1 MIKAIRRTVA
11 ALTVTVLAFQAVASF
26 LSWVEHQDES
36 VAEYIPGTCNIG
48 KGEVRRRQLVALLGL
63 FFSVTTL
70 LAFNTVDAPTEIRL
84 GIFFPLMVASVGFVQ
99 SRSKFC
105 LAYGFAGTFNVG
117 KMGDI
122 KRVASKEDRAADRKT
137 ALVILGK
144 SFLLAALATA
154 VVLVLPF

>member
-1 MIKAIRRTVA
+1 MKMNLKMPEVA
-11 ALTVTVLAFQAVASF
+11 
-26 LSWVEHQDES
+26 
-36 VAEYIPGTCNIG
+36 YIPGSCNIG
-48 KGEVRRRQLVALLGL
+48 KGEVRKRQIVALVGLFFTVVALLT
-63 FFSVTTL
+63 FS
-70 LAFNTVDAPTEIRL
+70 TVDTPTEIRL

-137 ALVILGK
+137 ALKILGK
-144 SFLLAALATA
+144 SFLLAAIATA

>member
-1 MIKAIRRTVA
+1 MNLKMPEV
-11 ALTVTVLAFQAVASF
+11 Q
-26 LSWVEHQDES
+26 
-36 VAEYIPGTCNIG
+36 YIPGSCNIG
-48 KGEVRRRQLVALLGL
+48 KGEVRRRQLVALVGL
-63 FFSVTTL
+63 FFSISSL
-70 LAFNTVDAPTEIRL
+70 LAFNTVDAPTEVRL

-122 KRVASKEDRAADRKT
+122 KRVVSKEDRAADRKT

>member
-1 MIKAIRRTVA
+1 MSLLQIPGLMKMNLKMPEVA
-11 ALTVTVLAFQAVASF
+11 
-26 LSWVEHQDES
+26 
-36 VAEYIPGTCNIG
+36 YIPGSCNIG
-48 KGEVRRRQLVALLGL
+48 KGEVRKRQIVALVGL
-63 FFSVTTL
+63 FFTVVTL
-70 LAFNTVDAPTEIRL
+70 LTFSTVDTPTEIRL

-137 ALVILGK
+137 ALKILGK
-144 SFLLAALATA
+144 SFLLAAIATA

>member
-1 MIKAIRRTVA
+1 MSLKMPDI
-11 ALTVTVLAFQAVASF
+11 Q
-26 LSWVEHQDES
+26 
-36 VAEYIPGTCNIG
+36 YIPGSCNIG
-48 KGEVRRRQLVALLGL
+48 KSEVRKRRIVGLVGL
-63 FFSVTTL
+63 FVSISYLLTFSRL
-70 LAFNTVDAPTEIRL
+70 DASPEFRL
-84 GIFFPLMVASVGFVQ
+84 GVFFPLMVASVGFVQ

-137 ALVILGK
+137 ALAILGK

>member
-1 MIKAIRRTVA
+1 MNLKMPEI
-11 ALTVTVLAFQAVASF
+11 Q
-26 LSWVEHQDES
+26 
-36 VAEYIPGTCNIG
+36 YIPGSCNIG
-48 KGEVRRRQLVALLGL
+48 KGEIRRRQLVALVGL
-63 FFSVTTL
+63 FFTVVTL
-70 LAFNTVDAPTEIRL
+70 LTFSTVDTPTVMRL

>member
-1 MIKAIRRTVA
+1 MNLKMPDI
-11 ALTVTVLAFQAVASF
+11 Q
-26 LSWVEHQDES
+26 
-36 VAEYIPGTCNIG
+36 YIPGSCNIG
-48 KGEVRRRQLVALLGL
+48 KGEIRRRQLVALVGL
-63 FFSVTTL
+63 FFTVVTL
-70 LAFNTVDAPTEIRL
+70 LTFSTVDTPTVMRL

>member
-1 MIKAIRRTVA
+1 MSLKMPDI
-11 ALTVTVLAFQAVASF
+11 
-26 LSWVEHQDES
+26 
-36 VAEYIPGTCNIG
+36 EYIPGTCNIG
-48 KGEVRRRQLVALLGL
+48 KGEVRKRQLVALVGL

-70 LAFNTVDAPTEIRL
+70 LAFSTVDTPTEIRL

>member
-1 MIKAIRRTVA
+1 MSLKMPEVQY
-11 ALTVTVLAFQAVASF
+11 V
-26 LSWVEHQDES
+26 
-36 VAEYIPGTCNIG
+36 PGTCNIG
-48 KGEVRRRQLVALLGL
+48 KGEVRKRQLVALVGL

-70 LAFNTVDAPTEIRL
+70 LAFSTVETTTAVRL

-137 ALVILGK
+137 ALRILGK

-154 VVLVLPF
+154 VVLVIPF

>member
-1 MIKAIRRTVA
+1 MNLKMPEV
-11 ALTVTVLAFQAVASF
+11 Q
-26 LSWVEHQDES
+26 
-36 VAEYIPGTCNIG
+36 YIPGSCNIG
-48 KGEVRRRQLVALLGL
+48 KGEVRRRQLVALVGM
-63 FFSVTTL
+63 FFSISTL
-70 LAFNTVDAPTEIRL
+70 LAFNTVDAPTEVRL

-122 KRVASKEDRAADRKT
+122 KRVASQEDRAADRKT

>member
-1 MIKAIRRTVA
+1 MRMNSKMPEI
-11 ALTVTVLAFQAVASF
+11 
-26 LSWVEHQDES
+26 
-36 VAEYIPGTCNIG
+36 EYIPGTCNIG
-48 KGEVRRRQLVALLGL
+48 KGEVRRRQLIALVGL
-63 FFSVTTL
+63 FFSISTL
-70 LAFNTVDAPTEIRL
+70 LTFNTVDAPAEIRL

-117 KMGDI
+117 KLGDI
-122 KRVASKEDRAADRKT
+122 RRVASKEDRAADRKT

>member
-1 MIKAIRRTVA
+1 MPEI
-11 ALTVTVLAFQAVASF
+11 Q
-26 LSWVEHQDES
+26 
-36 VAEYIPGTCNIG
+36 YIPGSCNIG
-48 KGEVRRRQLVALLGL
+48 TGEIRRRQLVALVGL
-63 FFSVTTL
+63 FFSISTL
-70 LAFNTVDAPTEIRL
+70 LTFNAVDAPTSIRL

-105 LAYGFAGTFNVG
+105 LAYGFVGTFNIG

-122 KRVASKEDRAADRKT
+122 KRVTSKEDRKADQVT
-137 ALVILGK
+137 ALKILGK

>member
-1 MIKAIRRTVA
+1 MKMNSKMPEA
-11 ALTVTVLAFQAVASF
+11 Q
-26 LSWVEHQDES
+26 
-36 VAEYIPGTCNIG
+36 YIPGTCNIG

-63 FFSVTTL
+63 FFSISTL
-70 LAFNTVDAPTEIRL
+70 LTFNTVDAPTAIRL

-144 SFLLAALATA
+144 SFLLAALATT

>member
-1 MIKAIRRTVA
+1 MPDI
-11 ALTVTVLAFQAVASF
+11 
-26 LSWVEHQDES
+26 
-36 VAEYIPGTCNIG
+36 EYIPGTCNIG
-48 KGEVRRRQLVALLGL
+48 KGEVRKRQLVALVGL
-63 FFSVTTL
+63 LFSISTL
-70 LAFNTVDAPTEIRL
+70 FAFSTVDTPTEIRL

>member
-1 MIKAIRRTVA
+1 MPDI
-11 ALTVTVLAFQAVASF
+11 
-26 LSWVEHQDES
+26 
-36 VAEYIPGTCNIG
+36 EYIPGTCNIG
-48 KGEVRRRQLVALLGL
+48 KGEVRKRQLVALVGL

-70 LAFNTVDAPTEIRL
+70 LAFSTVETPTAARL

-144 SFLLAALATA
+144 SFLLAALVTA

>member
-1 MIKAIRRTVA
+1 MKMNSKMPEA
-11 ALTVTVLAFQAVASF
+11 Q
-26 LSWVEHQDES
+26 
-36 VAEYIPGTCNIG
+36 YIPGTCNIG

-63 FFSVTTL
+63 FFSISTL
-70 LAFNTVDAPTEIRL
+70 LTFNTVDAPAAIRL

-154 VVLVLPF
+154 VVLVIPF

>member
-1 MIKAIRRTVA
+1 MPDI
-11 ALTVTVLAFQAVASF
+11 Q
-26 LSWVEHQDES
+26 
-36 VAEYIPGTCNIG
+36 YIPGSCNIG
-48 KGEVRRRQLVALLGL
+48 KSEVRKRRIVGLVGL
-63 FFSVTTL
+63 FVSISYLLTFSRL
-70 LAFNTVDAPTEIRL
+70 DASPEFRL

-144 SFLLAALATA
+144 SFLLAALATV

>member
-1 MIKAIRRTVA
+1 MPDI
-11 ALTVTVLAFQAVASF
+11 Q
-26 LSWVEHQDES
+26 
-36 VAEYIPGTCNIG
+36 YIPGTCNIG
-48 KGEVRRRQLVALLGL
+48 KSEVRKRQLVALVGL
-63 FFSVTTL
+63 FFTISTL
-70 LAFNTVDAPTEIRL
+70 FAFNTVDTPNEVRL

-122 KRVASKEDRAADRKT
+122 KRVSSKEDRAADRKT
-137 ALVILGK
+137 ALAILGK
-144 SFLLAALATA
+144 SFLLAAIATA